1 MTTCS
6 TPAHAPTSLSSE
18 MEAYSTW
25 ASPFHQSGHTAHFIT
40 SKPNKPAACWAV
52 VQQKHAWW
60 QCSDIDCLFAVSR
73 STVVALFEACTVPQL
88 HLPITFENSYNYMAY
103 LKRLCGAPSSISDGV
118 ILACVICSTCG
129 GSRLST
135 SGMPWLPVLA
145 LLSTSFC
152 CR

>member
-1 MTTCS
+1 MTCS
-6 TPAHAPTSLSSE
+6 TLAHAPTSLSSE

-40 SKPNKPAACWAV
+40 SKPNKSAACWAV

-145 LLSTSFC
+145 LLSTSVC